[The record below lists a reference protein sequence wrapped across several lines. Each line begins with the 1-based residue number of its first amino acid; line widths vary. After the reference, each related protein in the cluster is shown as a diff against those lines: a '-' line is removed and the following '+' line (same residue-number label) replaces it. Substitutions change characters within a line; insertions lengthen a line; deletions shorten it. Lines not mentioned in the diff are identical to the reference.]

1 MSEYDYNGKV
11 ARPQLSI
18 RTRRPANK
26 SSSFEFRSFL
36 REAEVIELDLAC
48 YDKEYAYGPA
58 LGLPVLVLMVTT
70 SILGPV
76 LTEHFAPRLLK
87 DVTRCRQ
94 P

>member
-1 MSEYDYNGKV
+1 MARGLISLPV
-11 ARPQLSI
+11 AVRGVF
-18 RTRRPANK
+18 RRGVRVPPEQVVGTIGGTK
-26 SSSFEFRSFL
+26 YG
-36 REAEVIELDLAC
+36 
-48 YDKEYAYGPA
+48 YDKEDAYGPA

-87 DVTRCRQ
+87 DVTRCRR